1 MTMKY
6 AIMTILAVTIA
17 TVNASPIKAA
27 HDLDENHPFTSGA
40 GGGTQSICFDV
51 TQMNTVD
58 VDGSTNQSQKII
70 DASVDA
76 IAEFDDETDMTVT
89 HDSQCNSGD
98 NKVGAAILSTGIAVE
113 LDYNAGA
120 DNQYSCI
127 ALEKNQDFST
137 TSNCGFAQDPDV
149 DLVIMHEFGHFAGL
163 DHAPWYTSESHTLM
177 SVWCNSNWTGL
188 KADDKTQINGFY

>member
-1 MTMKY
+1 
-6 AIMTILAVTIA
+6 
-17 TVNASPIKAA
+17 
-27 HDLDENHPFTSGA
+27 
-40 GGGTQSICFDV
+40 
-51 TQMNTVD
+51 MNLVD

-70 DASVDA
+70 DASTDA
-76 IAEFDDETDMTVT
+76 IDEFNDETNMTVT
-89 HDSQCNSGD
+89 HDSQCNAGD
-98 NKVGAAILSTGIAVE
+98 NLVGAYAIGGGIAVE
-113 LDYNAGA
+113 LDYNK
-120 DNQYSCI
+120 DTDDQYI
-127 ALEKNQDFST
+127 HIILEKNQDFST